1 VATEQEFR
9 HVGGG
14 SKGLFLALRYVF
26 IVTASYLLLFE
37 GRPGPAT
44 PGTALAIAAALAS
57 NVGLSFLP
65 QGVLFAWWLAAPLLF
80 ADAIWVAWLLLVS
93 GGAGEEF
100 FLLYFFVLLL
110 AAVGESLPMVV
121 LGAVVTGGLNLWF
134 TWSRAAWTSGALLR
148 VVFFVSVALFY
159 GHVLTRLKRERIRGD
174 RSAEWAR
181 LLEAKVFERTAQL
194 HRLYEES
201 RAASRAKSDC
211 LASMSHELRTPL
223 HIIIGY
229 AEMLREGIPADEV
242 DELAGR
248 VRSAA
253 TGLLTL
259 VDGVLEMGRL
269 ESGTVPIVPR
279 RVPVAD
285 FVEQLQQREWLTP
298 LPGVTLR
305 WDRGPARAEVE
316 TDPGKLQIMLANLL
330 TNALKYTTEGSVALR
345 VRDESDAVVFEVAD
359 TGPGIPPERLA
370 RMREPFHE
378 STAGAQRVHGIGLGL
393 AIVHGY
399 AALLKAGVE
408 VGSVVGR
415 GTTFRVRVPH
425 TLPPVSQAG

>member
-1 VATEQEFR
+1 MSPESEFR
-9 HVGGG
+9 HLGGG

-26 IVTASYLLLFE
+26 IVTASYLLIFQ
-37 GRPGPAT
+37 GHGPVAT
-44 PGTALAIAAALAS
+44 ATAVAIAVALAS
-57 NVGLSFLP
+57 NVGLSLLP
-65 QGVLFAWWLAAPLLF
+65 QRLLFAWWLAAPLLV
-80 ADAIWVAWLLLVS
+80 ADAIWVAWALVSS

-100 FLLYFFVLLL
+100 LLLYFFVLLL

-121 LGAVVTGGLNLWF
+121 LGAVVTAGLNLWA
-134 TWSRAAWTSGALLR
+134 TWTRGMWTSPVLLR
-148 VVFFVSVALFY
+148 VVFFFSVALFY

-181 LLEAKVFERTAQL
+181 LLEAKVLERTAQL
-194 HRLYEES
+194 NQLYQES
-201 RAASRAKSDC
+201 RAASRAKSDF

-229 AEMLREGIPADEV
+229 AEMLREGVAVSEI

-248 VRSAA
+248 VRGAA

-269 ESGTVPIVPR
+269 ESGRVPIVPR

-285 FVEQLQQREWLTP
+285 FVDELQQREWLTP
-298 LPGVTLR
+298 LPGVTMR

-316 TDPGKLQIMLANLL
+316 TDPSKLQIVLANLL

-378 STAGAQRVHGIGLGL
+378 STAGAQRMHGIGLGL

-399 AALLKAGVE
+399 AGLLKAGVE
-408 VGSVVGR
+408 VASVVGR

-425 TLPPVSQAG
+425 SLPPAAARAS